1 MNCHI
6 VICFMLQKAY
16 DNFLKAKKATEIRN
30 RQLESK
36 RKHLKEGTDYYSS
49 VLGLIFAG
57 NGFIRDVI

>member
-1 MNCHI
+1 
-6 VICFMLQKAY
+6 MLQKAY